1 MRSRSIRLRITAVA
15 TVVVAVILVIAG
27 ISLVLLQR
35 NSLIASFDQ
44 NLIQRADDISSLTEE
59 TDPPDRF
66 ASSGDEGFV
75 QMVDDQGLVVAS
87 TPNLQ
92 GAPALDLGVSPGGDS
107 IRTVGDLDIDDDAY
121 RVLSRQL
128 EDNTLHVGA
137 TF

>member
-1 MRSRSIRLRITAVA
+1 M
-15 TVVVAVILVIAG
+15 
-27 ISLVLLQR
+27 
-35 NSLIASFDQ
+35 IASFDQ